1 MSDDRVVS
9 SLRGED
15 DVIPATIG
23 LAVLPHP
30 APLPMP
36 EQSLRHGRLRV
47 SRQRTSPAAIGW
59 RRFYLLSLTI
69 LTTAYATWVMIM
81 GILPQGITILDICLI
96 VLFIFL
102 FAWISLSFASALAGF
117 FCIVFGA
124 GGKLGIDPQK
134 PLPQLQTR
142 TALLMPTYHEDPRR
156 LIAGLQAMFESLAE
170 TGRLAHFDFFIL
182 SDSRQH
188 AIALA
193 EEREY
198 LDLCQRLHADKQIFF
213 RRRHDNSG
221 RKAGNVAD
229 WVRRFGAAYPQMIV
243 LDADSVMTGDA
254 IVRLVAAM
262 EQHSDVGVI
271 QSVPTVVGG
280 RTLFA
285 RMQQFSNRVYGP
297 IVSYGVAWWHGA
309 ESNYWGHNA
318 VIRTKAFADHAGL
331 PELRG
336 LRPFGGHVLSHD
348 FVEAAL
354 LRRGG
359 WAVHM
364 VPYLQGSYEEGP
376 PTLTDLLIRD
386 RRWCQG
392 NLQHLKVFHAAGLHW
407 VSRMHMLVGIGHY
420 FTAPLWGMMM
430 LVGIAIPELG
440 SGSTLVRKEVFSPML
455 YWHSRTDGQIFWI
468 FIWSMAILLAP
479 KAFGYL
485 ALLADRTGR
494 QMCGGAQRMLIS
506 ILCETVLSALMA
518 PVVMY
523 IQSRGVFEVLAG
535 KDSGWDAQQ
544 RDVSVVSW
552 RALRRRY
559 AGLTCVGGFMGCL
572 AYVVSPYF
580 AAWMSPVIF
589 GMVLSIPVVAVTSM
603 GRIGDFCRRRGLFSI
618 PEEVAPPAVLQR
630 AVELRL
636 AALDDDTWQRCSH
649 PKYTVS

>member
-1 MSDDRVVS
+1 MSKRTAAVG
-9 SLRGED
+9 LRGDE
-15 DVIPATIG
+15 VTPATIG
-23 LAVLPHP
+23 LAVLPKL

-47 SRQRTSPAAIGW
+47 PRQRTSPAAIVW
-59 RRFYLLSLTI
+59 RRFYLI
-69 LTTAYATWVMIM
+69 ALTTLSTTYASWAMIM
-81 GILPQGITILDICLI
+81 VFLPQGVNILDICLI
-96 VLFIFL
+96 ALFVLL
-102 FAWISLSFASALAGF
+102 FAWITLSFASALAGF

-124 GGKLGIDPQK
+124 GGKLGIDPQR

-156 LIAGLQAMFESLAE
+156 LIAGLQAMYESLAT
-170 TGRLAHFDFFIL
+170 TGQMDQFDFFIL
-182 SDSRQH
+182 SDSRRH
-188 AIALA
+188 DIAQA

-198 LDLCQRLHADKQIFF
+198 TDLCRRLHGENHIFF
-213 RRRHDNSG
+213 RRRRDNSG
-221 RKAGNVAD
+221 RKAGNIAD
-229 WVRRFGAAYPQMIV
+229 WVRNFGGAYLQMIV
-243 LDADSVMTGDA
+243 LDADSVMTGEA

-262 EQHSDVGVI
+262 EQHKDVGLI
-271 QSVPTVVGG
+271 QSLPAVVGG

-297 IVSYGVAWWHGA
+297 IVAYGVAWWHGA

-331 PELRG
+331 PSLRG
-336 LRPFGGHVLSHD
+336 LEPFGGHVLSHD

-354 LRRGG
+354 IRRGG

-392 NLQHLKVFHAAGLHW
+392 NLQHLNVFHAAGLHW
-407 VSRMHMLVGIGHY
+407 VSRLHMLIGIGHY
-420 FTAPLWGMMM
+420 FTAPLWAMLM

-440 SGSTLVRKEVFSPML
+440 SSGTLVSKEVFSPIL
-455 YWHSRTDGQIFWI
+455 YWHSRTDGQVFWI

-479 KAFGYL
+479 KIFGYL
-485 ALLADRTGR
+485 ALLTDRSLR
-494 QMCGGAQRMLIS
+494 RMCGGAEKMLVS
-506 ILCETVLSALMA
+506 LLLETVLSALMA

-544 RDVSVVSW
+544 RDVEVVSW
-552 RALRRRY
+552 PALRRRY
-559 AGLTCVGGFMGCL
+559 AGLTCVGLFIGAL
-572 AYVVSPYF
+572 AYQVSPHF
-580 AAWMSPVIF
+580 AAWMSPVIT
-589 GMVLSIPVVAVTSM
+589 GMLLSIPVVAITSM
-603 GRIGDFCRRRGLFSI
+603 GRLGDFCRRVGLFSI
-618 PEEVAPPAVLQR
+618 PEEVAPPTVLQR
-630 AVELRL
+630 AVQLRL
-636 AALDDDTWQRCSH
+636 AALDDDAWHRCSRPTH
-649 PKYTVS
+649 RVS